1 MTSLIAVPSRILT
14 EVTELL
20 QYGLTK
26 NCDQAAAAL
35 ANLQKQSEGY
45 QDLPAVPLSV
55 DLLQQLHRTLLVLC
69 IAAGSDFAP
78 GEKVVRFARN
88 ADHLLDFVS
97 DHPAGPA
104 ALTV

>member
-1 MTSLIAVPSRILT
+1 MTPLIAVPSRILA

-26 NCDQAAAAL
+26 NCDQSAAAL
-35 ANLQKQSEGY
+35 ANLQKQSAGY
-45 QDLPAVPLSV
+45 QDLAAVPLSA
-55 DLLQQLHRTLLVLC
+55 DLLQQMHRTLLVLC
-69 IAAGSDFAP
+69 ITAGSDFPP

-97 DHPAGPA
+97 D
-104 ALTV
+104 

>member
-1 MTSLIAVPSRILT
+1 MTPLIPVPSRILA

-26 NCDQAAAAL
+26 DCDQAAAAL
-35 ANLQKQSEGY
+35 DNLREQSEGY
-45 QDLPAVPLSV
+45 QDMPAIPLSA

-69 IAAGSDFAP
+69 ITAGSDFAP

-88 ADHLLDFVS
+88 ADQLLAFAS
-97 DHPAGPA
+97 E
-104 ALTV
+104 